1 MAQLIVRN
9 IEAEVVRKLK
19 LRAAKEGVSMEEE
32 LRRVLRKSVQKKK
45 TKPKMSF
52 LDFLCTMPNVGE
64 DSDFVMPRN
73 DKPRE
78 VDLSD

>member
-9 IEAEVVRKLK
+9 IEDSVVRKLK
-19 LRAAKEGVSMEEE
+19 LKAAKDGVSMEEE
-32 LRRVLRKSVQKKK
+32 LRRILRASLLKKG
-45 TKPKMSF
+45 KPKMS
-52 LDFLCTMPNVGE
+52 LKDYLLTMPNVGR